1 MFETIRMI
9 VVCGSL
15 LLAVFLVLLAL
26 PQSKMREVVMPVVG
40 WAVAALSAIYVIS
53 PLDIVPDVIPIAGW
67 LDDGGAIVTGI
78 AGAVMAMKAQAEH
91 KQRIS
96 G

>member
-9 VVCGSL
+9 ILCGSL

-26 PQSKMREVVMPVVG
+26 PRSKMREVVMPVVG

-67 LDDGGAIVTGI
+67 LDDCGALVTGI

-91 KQRIS
+91 KQRLS

>member
-26 PQSKMREVVMPVVG
+26 PRSKMREVVMPVVG
-40 WAVAALSAIYVIS
+40 WAVAALSAIYVVS

-67 LDDGGAIVTGI
+67 LDDGGAVVTGI
-78 AGAVMAMKAQAEH
+78 AGAVMAMRAQAEH
-91 KQRIS
+91 KQRLS

>member
-26 PQSKMREVVMPVVG
+26 PRSKMREVVMPVVG